1 MSQPQPGAD
10 GPVTAER
17 ETEGKGLRTD
27 SVGLLAVVALG
38 LASVA
43 PAYSIA
49 VTLGFVVMVVGHLAP
64 AALLVGFVPI
74 LLTAFAFRELNREMP
89 DCGTTFVWTT
99 RAFGPHLGWLSG
111 GWVVQIATVIAM
123 TALAR
128 VGASYLLTF
137 LGLESLAGNDIVVV
151 ATGVLILVL
160 VTAIA
165 YRGLQIAA
173 EVQYVLLG
181 LQLVALFGFGAVA
194 VMRGGAE
201 TPSLSW
207 LNPLAFDGF
216 GPFAEAVLLCLFIY
230 WGWDALITVN
240 EETRDSDRTPGRAAV
255 ISTVLLLGTYLFTAF
270 AAISFAGTGTA
281 GLGLGNADNATDVLA
296 TLGPPV
302 LGATLAKVVQFAIC
316 VSAISAL
323 LTCVISSP
331 RTTLSMSTHRALPAA
346 FGRIHP
352 TFRTPAFGTVFF
364 GTAAAVLLAV
374 LAVVSSHF
382 LGDAILSVG
391 LLIAF
396 YYGIT
401 GLACVWYF
409 RRQLTTSVRNL
420 LLKGILP
427 AVGGVIMLAAFVRSA
442 LDMLAPDYGATSF
455 HGIGGVFL
463 LGVGAIVV
471 GTGAMLVVRHRLPDF
486 FRAGRG
492 VAGARQAVTA
502 PVSTTTVTED

>member
-1 MSQPQPGAD
+1 VSVHHSDSDAHTDSAPDPA
-10 GPVTAER
+10 
-17 ETEGKGLRTD
+17 GKGLRTD

-89 DCGTTFVWTT
+89 DCGTTFVWNT
-99 RAFGPHLGWLSG
+99 RAFGPYAGWLSG

-128 VGASYLLTF
+128 VGAGYLLTLF
-137 LGLESLAGNDIVVV
+137 GLDSLASNNV
-151 ATGVLILVL
+151 AVIATAVLILAV

-181 LQLVALFGFGAVA
+181 LQLIALFGFGIAA
-194 VMRGGAE
+194 FARDGAE

-240 EETRDSDRTPGRAAV
+240 EETTDKDKTPGRAAV

-270 AAISFAGTGTA
+270 AAISFAGTGTD
-281 GLGLGNADNATDVLA
+281 GLGLGNADNAADVLA

-302 LGATLAKVVQFAIC
+302 LGTALAKVVELAIC
-316 VSAISAL
+316 VSAIAAL

-331 RTTLSMSTHRALPAA
+331 RTTLSMGAHGALPKA
-346 FGRIHP
+346 FTRIHP
-352 TFRTPAFGTVFF
+352 RYRTPAFGTVFF
-364 GTAAAVLLAV
+364 GVAAAVLLTV
-374 LAVVSSHF
+374 LATVSDNF

-401 GLACVWYF
+401 GIACVWYF
-409 RRQLTTSVRNL
+409 RHRLTTSVRDL
-420 LLKGILP
+420 FLKGILP
-427 AVGGVIMLAAFVRSA
+427 AIGGVIMLAAFARSA
-442 LDMLAPDYGATSF
+442 HDMLAPTYGATSF

-463 LGVGAIVV
+463 LGVGAIVIGAV
-471 GTGAMLVVRHRLPDF
+471 AMLMVRSRFPGF
-486 FRAGRG
+486 FRGGRDM
-492 VAGARQAVTA
+492 AVTHL
-502 PVSTTTVTED
+502 TVTDLTDSGA

>member
-1 MSQPQPGAD
+1 M
-10 GPVTAER
+10 
-17 ETEGKGLRTD
+17 RTD

-74 LLTAFAFRELNREMP
+74 LLTAFAFRELNKEMP
-89 DCGTTFVWTT
+89 DCGTTFVWNT
-99 RAFGPHLGWLSG
+99 RAFGPYVGWLSG

-128 VGASYLLTF
+128 VAASYLLSL
-137 LGLESLAGNDIVVV
+137 LGLESLANDTFAVV
-151 ATGVLILVL
+151 ATAVLLLAL
-160 VTAIA
+160 VTVIA
-165 YRGLQIAA
+165 YRGLQVAA

-181 LQLVALFGFGAVA
+181 LQLVALFGFGAA
-194 VMRGGAE
+194 ALARPGAE
-201 TPSLSW
+201 RPSLSW

-240 EETRDSDRTPGRAAV
+240 EETKDSGKTPGRAAV
-255 ISTVLLLGTYLFTAF
+255 LSTVLLLGTYLFIAF
-270 AAISFAGTGTA
+270 AAISFAGTGTD
-281 GLGLGNADNATDVLA
+281 GLGLGNADNAADVLA
-296 TLGPPV
+296 TLGGPV
-302 LGATLAKVVQFAIC
+302 LGTALAKVVQFAVC

-331 RTTLSMSTHRALPAA
+331 RTTLSMGRHGALPKA
-346 FGRIHP
+346 FAKIHP

-364 GTAAAVLLAV
+364 GVAAAVLLAV
-374 LAVVSSHF
+374 LATVSSNF
-382 LGDAILSVG
+382 LGDAILSIG

-396 YYGIT
+396 YYGVT
-401 GLACVWYF
+401 GLACVWFF
-409 RRQLTTSVRNL
+409 RHQLTNSVREL
-420 LLKGILP
+420 FLKGILP
-427 AVGGVIMLAAFVRSA
+427 AVGGVLMLAAFARSA
-442 LDMLAPDYGATSF
+442 HDMLAPTYGATSF

-463 LGVGAIVV
+463 LGVGAIAVGVV
-471 GTGAMLVVRHRLPDF
+471 AMLAVRPRFAGF
-486 FRAGRG
+486 FRGGRDS
-492 VAGARQAVTA
+492 VATL
-502 PVSTTTVTED
+502 TVLED

>member
-1 MSQPQPGAD
+1 MSLHPSAAR
-10 GPVTAER
+10 AESPSDP
-17 ETEGKGLRTD
+17 TGKGLRTN

-64 AALLVGFVPI
+64 AALLVGFIPI

-89 DCGTTFVWTT
+89 DCGTTFVWNT
-99 RAFGPHLGWLSG
+99 RAFGPYAGWLSG
-111 GWVVQIATVIAM
+111 GWVVQVATLIAM
-123 TALAR
+123 AALAR
-128 VGASYLLTF
+128 VGAGYLLT
-137 LGLESLAGNDIVVV
+137 LIGLESLADNDV
-151 ATGVLILVL
+151 AVISTAVLILAA

-181 LQLVALFGFGAVA
+181 LQLVALFGFGAA
-194 VMRGGAE
+194 AFARPGAE
-201 TPSLSW
+201 APSLSW

-240 EETRDSDRTPGRAAV
+240 EETKDSDRTPGRAAV
-255 ISTVLLLGTYLFTAF
+255 LSTVLLLGTYLFTAF
-270 AAISFAGTGTA
+270 AAISFAGTGTD
-281 GLGLGNADNATDVLA
+281 GLGLGSADNAADVLK

-302 LGATLAKVVQFAIC
+302 LGAALAKVVELAIC

-331 RTTLSMSTHRALPAA
+331 RTTLSMGSHGALPKA
-346 FGRIHP
+346 FSRIHP

-364 GTAAAVLLAV
+364 GAAAAVLLTV
-374 LAVVSSHF
+374 LATVSDNF

-396 YYGIT
+396 YYGVT

-409 RRQLTTSVRNL
+409 RRRLTASVRDL
-420 LLKGILP
+420 FLRGILP
-427 AVGGVIMLAAFVRSA
+427 AVGGLIMLAAFGRSA
-442 LDMLAPDYGATSF
+442 HDMLAPTYGATSF
-455 HGIGGVFL
+455 HGVGGVFL
-463 LGVGAIVV
+463 LGVGAIGV
-471 GTGAMLVVRHRLPDF
+471 GVAAMIVVRTRFPGF
-486 FRAGRG
+486 FHGGRE
-492 VAGARQAVTA
+492 AVTTLT
-502 PVSTTTVTED
+502 PTEDN

>member
-1 MSQPQPGAD
+1 MSLHPSAAR
-10 GPVTAER
+10 AESSLDP
-17 ETEGKGLRTD
+17 TGKGLRTN

-64 AALLVGFVPI
+64 AALLVGFIPI
-74 LLTAFAFRELNREMP
+74 LLTAFAFRELNSEMP
-89 DCGTTFVWTT
+89 DCGTVFVWNT
-99 RAFGPHLGWLSG
+99 RAFGPYAGWLSG
-111 GWVVQIATVIAM
+111 GWVVQVATLIAM
-123 TALAR
+123 AALAR
-128 VGASYLLTF
+128 VGAGYLLTLF
-137 LGLESLAGNDIVVV
+137 GLDSLAGNDVAVIVT
-151 ATGVLILVL
+151 AVLILAA

-181 LQLVALFGFGAVA
+181 LQLVALFGFGAA
-194 VMRGGAE
+194 AFLRPGAE

-240 EETRDSDRTPGRAAV
+240 EETKDSDRTPGRAAV
-255 ISTVLLLGTYLFTAF
+255 LSTVLLLGTYLFTAF
-270 AAISFAGTGTA
+270 AAISFAGTGTD
-281 GLGLGNADNATDVLA
+281 GLGLGNADNAADVLK

-302 LGATLAKVVQFAIC
+302 LGATLAKVVELAIC

-331 RTTLSMSTHRALPAA
+331 RTTLSMGSHGALPKA
-346 FGRIHP
+346 FSRIHP
-352 TFRTPAFGTVFF
+352 RFRTPAFGTVFF
-364 GTAAAVLLAV
+364 GAAAAVLLTV
-374 LAVVSSHF
+374 LATVSDNF

-396 YYGIT
+396 YYGVT
-401 GLACVWYF
+401 GIACVWYF
-409 RRQLTTSVRNL
+409 RRRLTASVRDL
-420 LLKGILP
+420 FLRGILP
-427 AVGGVIMLAAFVRSA
+427 AVGGLIMLAAFGRSA
-442 LDMLAPDYGATSF
+442 HDMLSPTYGSTSF
-455 HGIGGVFL
+455 HGVGGVFL
-463 LGVGAIVV
+463 LGVGAIGV
-471 GTGAMLVVRHRLPDF
+471 GVAAMLVVRTRFPGF
-486 FRAGRG
+486 FHGGRE
-492 VAGARQAVTA
+492 AVTNL
-502 PVSTTTVTED
+502 TVTEDN

>member
-1 MSQPQPGAD
+1 MSIDPDAEISAD
-10 GPVTAER
+10 RPPDQAN
-17 ETEGKGLRTD
+17 KGLRTD

-74 LLTAFAFRELNREMP
+74 LLTAFAFRELNNEMP

-99 RAFGPHLGWLSG
+99 RAFGPLAGWLSG

-123 TALAR
+123 AALAR
-128 VGASYLLTF
+128 VGAGYLLT
-137 LGLESLAGNDIVVV
+137 LVGLEALASNDV
-151 ATGVLILVL
+151 AVIATAVLILAL

-173 EVQYVLLG
+173 EIQYALLG
-181 LQLVALFGFGAVA
+181 LQIIALFGFGVA
-194 VMRGGAE
+194 AFARGGAE
-201 TPSLSW
+201 SPRLSW
-207 LNPLAFDGF
+207 LNPMAFDGF

-240 EETRDSDRTPGRAAV
+240 EETKESDRTPGRAAV
-255 ISTVLLLGTYLFTAF
+255 ISTVLLLGTYLFTAY
-270 AAISFAGTGTA
+270 AAISFAGTGTS
-281 GLGLGNADNATDVLA
+281 GLGLGNADNAADMLA

-331 RTTLSMSTHRALPAA
+331 RTTLSMSSHGALPEA
-346 FGRIHP
+346 FSRIHP
-352 TFRTPAFGTVFF
+352 KFRTPAFGTVFF
-364 GTAAAVLLAV
+364 GAAAAVLLAV
-374 LAVVSSHF
+374 LATVSSNF

-391 LLIAF
+391 LLIAL
-396 YYGIT
+396 YYGVT

-409 RRQLTTSVRNL
+409 RRQLTSSVRDL
-420 LLKGILP
+420 FLKGILP
-427 AVGGVIMLAAFVRSA
+427 AVGGMMMLAAFARSA
-442 LDMLAPDYGATSF
+442 HDMLAPDYGATSF

-463 LGVGAIVV
+463 LGVGAIVIGGV
-471 GTGAMLVVRHRLPDF
+471 SMLIVRTRFPDF
-486 FRAGRG
+486 FRGGRDS
-492 VAGARQAVTA
+492 VARL
-502 PVSTTTVTED
+502 TVTDETESEA

>member
-1 MSQPQPGAD
+1 VSTHTD
-10 GPVTAER
+10 TDIKS
-17 ETEGKGLRTD
+17 GKGLRTD

-38 LASVA
+38 LSSVA

-89 DCGTTFVWTT
+89 DCGTTFVWNS
-99 RAFGPHLGWLSG
+99 RAFGPYTGWLSG

-128 VGASYLLTF
+128 VGAGYLLTL
-137 LGLESLAGNDIVVV
+137 LGLNSLADNDFAVIGT
-151 ATGVLILVL
+151 AVLILAV

-181 LQLVALFGFGAVA
+181 LQLVALFGFGFAA
-194 VMRGGAE
+194 FARDGAE

-207 LNPLAFDGF
+207 LNPLAFQGF

-240 EETRDSDRTPGRAAV
+240 EETKDKDKTPGRAAV
-255 ISTVLLLGTYLFTAF
+255 ISTVLLLATYLFTAF
-270 AAISFAGTGTA
+270 AAISFAGTGTD
-281 GLGLGNADNATDVLA
+281 GVGLGNADNAADVLA

-302 LGATLAKVVQFAIC
+302 LGTVLAKVVEFAIC

-323 LTCVISSP
+323 LTCAISSP
-331 RTTLSMSTHRALPAA
+331 RTTLSMGAHGALPKA
-346 FGRIHP
+346 FTRIHP
-352 TFRTPAFGTVFF
+352 KFQTPAFGTVFF
-364 GTAAAVLLAV
+364 GAAAAVVLTV
-374 LAVVSSHF
+374 LATVSANF

-396 YYGIT
+396 YYGVT

-409 RRQLTTSVRNL
+409 RRQLTTSVRDL
-420 LLKGILP
+420 FLKGILP
-427 AVGGVIMLAAFVRSA
+427 AIGGVIMLAAFARSA
-442 LDMLAPDYGATSF
+442 HDMLAPAYGATSF

-463 LGVGAIVV
+463 LGVGAIVIGV
-471 GTGAMLVVRHRLPDF
+471 AVMLIVRIRFPDF
-486 FRAGRG
+486 FQGGRD
-492 VAGARQAVTA
+492 AVTHL
-502 PVSTTTVTED
+502 TVTES

>member
-1 MSQPQPGAD
+1 MNHSAEED
-10 GPVTAER
+10 PVSVH
-17 ETEGKGLRTD
+17 TESDVSSGKGLRTD

-38 LASVA
+38 LSSVA

-89 DCGTTFVWTT
+89 DCGTTFVWNT
-99 RAFGPHLGWLSG
+99 RAFGPYTGWLCG
-111 GWVVQIATVIAM
+111 GWVPQIATVIAM

-128 VGASYLLTF
+128 VGAGYLLTL
-137 LGLESLAGNDIVVV
+137 LGLDSLADNDFAVIATAVV
-151 ATGVLILVL
+151 ILAV

-181 LQLVALFGFGAVA
+181 LQLVALVGFGAA
-194 VMRGGAE
+194 AFARPGAE
-201 TPSLSW
+201 APSLSW

-240 EETRDSDRTPGRAAV
+240 EETKDKDKTPGRAAV

-270 AAISFAGTGTA
+270 AAISFAGTGTD
-281 GLGLGNADNATDVLA
+281 GVGLGNADNAADVLA

-302 LGATLAKVVQFAIC
+302 LGTVLAKVVQFAIC

-331 RTTLSMSTHRALPAA
+331 RGSLSMGSHGALPKA
-346 FGRIHP
+346 FTRIHP
-352 TFRTPAFGTVFF
+352 KFQTPAFGTVFF
-364 GTAAAVLLAV
+364 GAAAAVVLTV
-374 LAVVSSHF
+374 LATVSENF
-382 LGDAILSVG
+382 LGDAILSIG

-396 YYGIT
+396 YYGVT

-409 RRQLTTSVRNL
+409 RHRLTTSVRDL
-420 LLKGILP
+420 FLKGILP
-427 AVGGVIMLAAFVRSA
+427 AVGGLIMLAAFARSA
-442 LDMLAPDYGATSF
+442 HDMLAPTYGATSF
-455 HGIGGVFL
+455 DCVGGVFL
-463 LGVGAIVV
+463 LGVGAIAV
-471 GTGAMLVVRHRLPDF
+471 GAAAMLVVRTRFPDF
-486 FRAGRG
+486 FRGGRD
-492 VAGARQAVTA
+492 AVT
-502 PVSTTTVTED
+502 PITVTDLNDSGA

>member
-1 MSQPQPGAD
+1 MAMRHAATDVSSDFSAQPP
-10 GPVTAER
+10 
-17 ETEGKGLRTD
+17 GKGLRTD

-64 AALLVGFVPI
+64 AALLAGFVPI

-89 DCGTTFVWTT
+89 DCGTTFVWNT
-99 RAFGPHLGWLSG
+99 RAFGPHAGWLSG

-128 VGASYLLTF
+128 VGAGYLLA
-137 LGLESLAGNDIVVV
+137 LIGLESLADNDFAVIGT
-151 ATGVLILVL
+151 AVLILVV

-181 LQLVALFGFGAVA
+181 LQLVALFGFGAA
-194 VMRGGAE
+194 ALIRPGAE
-201 TPSLSW
+201 APSLAW

-240 EETRDSDRTPGRAAV
+240 EETKDSDRTPGRAAV
-255 ISTVLLLGTYLFTAF
+255 ISTVLLLGTYLFTAY
-270 AAISFAGTGTA
+270 AAISFAGTGTD

-302 LGATLAKVVQFAIC
+302 LGTALAKVVQFAIC

-323 LTCVISSP
+323 LTCVVSSP
-331 RTTLSMSTHRALPAA
+331 RTTLSMAAHGALPKA
-346 FGRIHP
+346 FSRIHP
-352 TFRTPAFGTVFF
+352 KFRTPAFGTVFF
-364 GTAAAVLLAV
+364 GAAAAVLLAV
-374 LAVVSSHF
+374 LAVVSSNF

-401 GLACVWYF
+401 GLACVWHF
-409 RRQLTTSVRNL
+409 RRQLTASARDL
-420 LLKGILP
+420 FLKGILP
-427 AVGGVIMLAAFVRSA
+427 AVGGAIMLAAFARSA
-442 LDMLAPDYGATSF
+442 HDMLAPTYGATSF
-455 HGIGGVFL
+455 HGVGGVFL
-463 LGVGAIVV
+463 LGIGAIVIGV
-471 GTGAMLVVRHRLPDF
+471 VAMLIARTRFPAF
-486 FRAGRG
+486 FRGG
-492 VAGARQAVTA
+492 HDTHSS
-502 PVSTTTVTED
+502 VSEK

>member
-1 MSQPQPGAD
+1 VHHSDSDAHTDSAPDPA
-10 GPVTAER
+10 
-17 ETEGKGLRTD
+17 GKGLRTD

-89 DCGTTFVWTT
+89 DCGTTFVWNT
-99 RAFGPHLGWLSG
+99 RAFGPYAGWLSG

-128 VGASYLLTF
+128 VGAGYLLTLF
-137 LGLESLAGNDIVVV
+137 GLDSLASNNV
-151 ATGVLILVL
+151 AVIATAVLILAV

-181 LQLVALFGFGAVA
+181 LQLIALFGFGIAA
-194 VMRGGAE
+194 FARDGAE

-240 EETRDSDRTPGRAAV
+240 EETTDKDKTPGRAAV

-270 AAISFAGTGTA
+270 AAISFAGTGTD
-281 GLGLGNADNATDVLA
+281 GLGLGNADNAADVLA

-302 LGATLAKVVQFAIC
+302 LGTALAKVVELAIC
-316 VSAISAL
+316 VSAIAAL

-331 RTTLSMSTHRALPAA
+331 RTTLSMGAHGALPKA
-346 FGRIHP
+346 FTRIHP
-352 TFRTPAFGTVFF
+352 RYRTPAFGTVFF
-364 GTAAAVLLAV
+364 GVAAAVLLTV
-374 LAVVSSHF
+374 LATVSDNF

-401 GLACVWYF
+401 GIACVWYF
-409 RRQLTTSVRNL
+409 RHRLTTSVRDL
-420 LLKGILP
+420 FLKGILP
-427 AVGGVIMLAAFVRSA
+427 AIGGVIMLAAFARSA
-442 LDMLAPDYGATSF
+442 HDMLAPTYGATSF

-463 LGVGAIVV
+463 LGVGAIVIGAV
-471 GTGAMLVVRHRLPDF
+471 AMLMVRSRFPGF
-486 FRAGRG
+486 FRGGRDM
-492 VAGARQAVTA
+492 AVTHL
-502 PVSTTTVTED
+502 TVTDLTDSGA

>member
-1 MSQPQPGAD
+1 MSIHHAAAD
-10 GPVTAER
+10 APAER
-17 ETEGKGLRTD
+17 QPDQAGKGLRSD

-64 AALLVGFVPI
+64 AALLIGFVPI

-89 DCGTTFVWTT
+89 DCGTVFVWNT
-99 RAFGPHLGWLSG
+99 RAFGPYTGWLSG

-128 VGASYLLTF
+128 VGAGYLLTL
-137 LGLESLAGNDIVVV
+137 LGLDSLASNNV
-151 ATGVLILVL
+151 AVIATAVLILAV

-181 LQLVALFGFGAVA
+181 LQLIALFGFGAA
-194 VMRGGAE
+194 AFARGGAE

-216 GPFAEAVLLCLFIY
+216 GPMAEAVLLCLFIY

-240 EETRDSDRTPGRAAV
+240 EETKDSDKTPGRAAV

-270 AAISFAGTGTA
+270 AAISFAGTGTD
-281 GLGLGNADNATDVLA
+281 GLGLGNADNAADVLA

-302 LGATLAKVVQFAIC
+302 LGTALAKVVEFAIC

-323 LTCVISSP
+323 LTCVISSSADHVVDGQP
-331 RTTLSMSTHRALPAA
+331 RCTSQGVQQDSPHVPHA
-346 FGRIHP
+346 
-352 TFRTPAFGTVFF
+352 
-364 GTAAAVLLAV
+364 
-374 LAVVSSHF
+374 
-382 LGDAILSVG
+382 G
-391 LLIAF
+391 L
-396 YYGIT
+396 
-401 GLACVWYF
+401 
-409 RRQLTTSVRNL
+409 
-420 LLKGILP
+420 
-427 AVGGVIMLAAFVRSA
+427 
-442 LDMLAPDYGATSF
+442 
-455 HGIGGVFL
+455 
-463 LGVGAIVV
+463 
-471 GTGAMLVVRHRLPDF
+471 RHRLL
-486 FRAGRG
+486 RG
-492 VAGARQAVTA
+492 VGCSPARGVGDGLRQLPRRRHPVRRPTHRLLLRRHRPGVRVALPSPPDRIGRATCSSRASCPPSAGWSCSRRSPAVRTTCWRRTTERRRSTVSAACSCSVSA
-502 PVSTTTVTED
+502 PSPSGWRRC

>member
-1 MSQPQPGAD
+1 MSLRHSGRTPAASP
-10 GPVTAER
+10 PLP
-17 ETEGKGLRTD
+17 EGTGLRTD

-74 LLTAFAFRELNREMP
+74 LLTAFAFRELNKEMP
-89 DCGTTFVWTT
+89 DCGTTFVWNT
-99 RAFGPHLGWLSG
+99 RAFGPWVGWLSG

-128 VGASYLLTF
+128 VSASYLLSL
-137 LGLESLAGNDIVVV
+137 LGLESLANNTFAVITT
-151 ATGVLILVL
+151 AVLILAI
-160 VTAIA
+160 VTVIA
-165 YRGLQIAA
+165 YRGLQVAA

-181 LQLVALFGFGAVA
+181 LQLVALFGFGAA
-194 VMRGGAE
+194 ALARPGAE
-201 TPSLSW
+201 RPSLSW

-240 EETRDSDRTPGRAAV
+240 EETKDSGTTPGRAAV
-255 ISTVLLLGTYLFTAF
+255 LSTVLLLGTYLFIAF
-270 AAISFAGTGTA
+270 AAISFAGTGTD
-281 GLGLGNADNATDVLA
+281 GLGLGNADNAADVLA
-296 TLGPPV
+296 TLGGPV
-302 LGATLAKVVQFAIC
+302 LGTALAKVVQFAIC

-331 RTTLSMSTHRALPAA
+331 RTTLSMGRHGALPRA
-346 FGRIHP
+346 FAKIHP

-364 GTAAAVLLAV
+364 GVAAAVLLAV
-374 LAVVSSHF
+374 LATVSSNF
-382 LGDAILSVG
+382 LGDAILSIG

-396 YYGIT
+396 YYGVT
-401 GLACVWYF
+401 GLACVWFF
-409 RRQLTTSVRNL
+409 RHQLTNSVRDL
-420 LLKGILP
+420 FLKGILP
-427 AVGGVIMLAAFVRSA
+427 AVGGVLMLAAFARSA
-442 LDMLAPDYGATSF
+442 HDMVAPTYGATSF

-463 LGVGAIVV
+463 LGVGAIAVGVV
-471 GTGAMLVVRHRLPDF
+471 TMLAVRTRFPGF
-486 FRAGRG
+486 FRDGRES
-492 VAGARQAVTA
+492 VADL
-502 PVSTTTVTED
+502 TVLED

>member
-1 MSQPQPGAD
+1 MSLHPSAAR
-10 GPVTAER
+10 AESSSDP
-17 ETEGKGLRTD
+17 TGKGLRTN

-64 AALLVGFVPI
+64 AALLVGFIPI

-89 DCGTTFVWTT
+89 DCGTTFVWNT
-99 RAFGPHLGWLSG
+99 RAFGPYAGWLSG
-111 GWVVQIATVIAM
+111 GWVVQVATLIAM
-123 TALAR
+123 AALAR
-128 VGASYLLTF
+128 VGAGYMLTLF
-137 LGLESLAGNDIVVV
+137 GLDSLAGNDIAVIVTAV
-151 ATGVLILVL
+151 SILAA

-181 LQLVALFGFGAVA
+181 LQLVALFGFGAAAFV
-194 VMRGGAE
+194 RPGAE
-201 TPSLSW
+201 APSLSW

-240 EETRDSDRTPGRAAV
+240 EETKDSDRTPGRAAV
-255 ISTVLLLGTYLFTAF
+255 LSTVLLLGTYLFTAF
-270 AAISFAGTGTA
+270 AAISFAGTGTD
-281 GLGLGNADNATDVLA
+281 GLGLGNADNAADVLK

-302 LGATLAKVVQFAIC
+302 LGATLAKVVELAIC

-331 RTTLSMSTHRALPAA
+331 RTTLSMGSHGALPKA
-346 FGRIHP
+346 FSRIHP

-364 GTAAAVLLAV
+364 GAAAAVLLTV
-374 LAVVSSHF
+374 LATVSDNF

-396 YYGIT
+396 YYGVT

-409 RRQLTTSVRNL
+409 RRRLTSSVRDL
-420 LLKGILP
+420 FLRGILP
-427 AVGGVIMLAAFVRSA
+427 AVGGLIMLAAFGRSA
-442 LDMLAPDYGATSF
+442 HDMLAPTYGATSF
-455 HGIGGVFL
+455 HGVGGVFL
-463 LGVGAIVV
+463 LGVGAIGV
-471 GTGAMLVVRHRLPDF
+471 GVAAMLVVRTRFPGF
-486 FRAGRG
+486 FHGGRE
-492 VAGARQAVTA
+492 AVT
-502 PVSTTTVTED
+502 TLTVTEDN

>member
-1 MSQPQPGAD
+1 VSISHVPAEAD
-10 GPVTAER
+10 AER
-17 ETEGKGLRTD
+17 PPDQKGKGLRTD
-27 SVGLLAVVALG
+27 SVGLLAVVSLG

-64 AALLVGFVPI
+64 AALLIGFVPI

-89 DCGTTFVWTT
+89 DCGTNFVWNT
-99 RAFGPHLGWLSG
+99 RAFGPYAGWLSG

-128 VGASYLLTF
+128 VGAGYLLTL
-137 LGLESLAGNDIVVV
+137 LGLHSLASNNV
-151 ATGVLILVL
+151 AVIATAVLILVV

-181 LQLVALFGFGAVA
+181 LQLVALFGFGAA
-194 VMRGGAE
+194 AFARGGAE
-201 TPSLSW
+201 APSLSW

-216 GPFAEAVLLCLFIY
+216 GP
-230 WGWDALITVN
+230 ITVN
-240 EETRDSDRTPGRAAV
+240 EETKDSDKTPGRAAV
-255 ISTVLLLGTYLFTAF
+255 ISTVLLLGTYLFTAY
-270 AAISFAGTGTA
+270 AAISFAGTGTD
-281 GLGLGNADNATDVLA
+281 GLGLGNADNAADVLA

-302 LGATLAKVVQFAIC
+302 LGTALAKLVEFAIC

-331 RTTLSMSTHRALPAA
+331 RTTLSMASHGALPKA
-346 FGRIHP
+346 FSRIHP
-352 TFRTPAFGTVFF
+352 KFRTPAFGTVFF
-364 GTAAAVLLAV
+364 GVAAAVLLAV
-374 LAVVSSHF
+374 LATVSDNF

-396 YYGIT
+396 YYGVT

-409 RRQLTTSVRNL
+409 RHRLTDSVRDL
-420 LLKGILP
+420 FLKGILP
-427 AVGGVIMLAAFVRSA
+427 AIGGVIMIAAFARSA
-442 LDMLAPDYGATSF
+442 HDMLAPNYGATSF
-455 HGIGGVFL
+455 HGVGGVFL
-463 LGVGAIVV
+463 LGVGAIAIGVA
-471 GTGAMLVVRHRLPDF
+471 AMLIVRTRFPGF
-486 FRAGRG
+486 FCGR
-492 VAGARQAVTA
+492 REAVTH
-502 PVSTTTVTED
+502 PTVTDLNDPEA

>member
-1 MSQPQPGAD
+1 MSVRHTGPDARADASPDPG
-10 GPVTAER
+10 
-17 ETEGKGLRTD
+17 GKGLRSN

-38 LASVA
+38 LSSVA

-99 RAFGPHLGWLSG
+99 RAFGPLAGWLSG
-111 GWVVQIATVIAM
+111 GWVVQVATVIAM

-128 VGASYLLTF
+128 VGAGYLLTL
-137 LGLESLAGNDIVVV
+137 LGLDAWATNDV
-151 ATGVLILVL
+151 AVIATAVLILGV

-181 LQLVALFGFGAVA
+181 LQLVALGAFGAA
-194 VMRGGAE
+194 AFARDGAE

-207 LNPLAFDGF
+207 LNPLAFEGF

-240 EETRDSDRTPGRAAV
+240 EETTDRDKTPGRAAV
-255 ISTVLLLGTYLFTAF
+255 LSTVLLLGTYLFIAF
-270 AAISFAGTGTA
+270 AAISFAGTGTD
-281 GLGLGNADNATDVLA
+281 GLGLGNAENAADVLA

-302 LGATLAKVVQFAIC
+302 LGTALAKVVELAIC

-331 RTTLSMSTHRALPAA
+331 RTTLSMGSHGALPKS
-346 FGRIHP
+346 FSSIHP
-352 TFRTPAFGTVFF
+352 RFRTPAFGTVFF
-364 GTAAAVLLAV
+364 GAAAAVLLVV
-374 LAVVSSHF
+374 LATVSENF

-396 YYGIT
+396 YYGVT
-401 GLACVWYF
+401 GWACVWYF
-409 RRQLTTSVRNL
+409 RRRLTSSARDFL
-420 LLKGILP
+420 FKGALP
-427 AVGGVIMLAAFVRSA
+427 AIGATIMLAAFGRSA
-442 LDMLAPDYGATSF
+442 HDMLAPAYGATSF
-455 HGIGGVFL
+455 HGVGGVFL
-463 LGVGAIVV
+463 LGVGAIAVGVV
-471 GTGAMLVVRHRLPDF
+471 AMLIVRTRFTRF
-486 FRAGRG
+486 FHDGRN
-492 VAGARQAVTA
+492 AVTQL
-502 PVSTTTVTED
+502 TVTED